1 MSDPRSSVFS
11 VKGLSFAMVFVS
23 ILGAASVFLALALS
37 AGGETPTPIPTFTP
51 VAGLR
56 VVTPDPNLPQPGI
69 ATPAT
74 QTAQQL
80 VSTLRVELGN
90 IRVHLRVALGD
101 FSSCP
106 SPCSIP
112 TEFADV
118 I

>member
-1 MSDPRSSVFS
+1 
-11 VKGLSFAMVFVS
+11 
-23 ILGAASVFLALALS
+23 ALALS

-80 VSTLRVELGN
+80 VSTLRV
-90 IRVHLRVALGD
+90 ALGD

-118 I
+118 IEGLEARCEKIDPSSFKASPAYDARI